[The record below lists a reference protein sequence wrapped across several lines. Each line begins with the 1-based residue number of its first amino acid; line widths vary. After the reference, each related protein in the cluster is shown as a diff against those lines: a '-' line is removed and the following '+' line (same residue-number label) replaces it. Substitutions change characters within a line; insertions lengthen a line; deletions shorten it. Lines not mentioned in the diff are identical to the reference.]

1 MIKVFTFI
9 VFGWM
14 IIHLTHAE
22 ELTKDEYIQK
32 VIQEQKDKNEFI
44 SKIKL
49 SKAFDS
55 SDLNQDKVLDDY
67 EISLSPEIK
76 TNL

>member
-67 EISLSPEIK
+67 EISLSPELK